1 MESRQSSSLRSVLEI
16 NNAFA
21 PALLTSGQKKRLSK
35 ETQQGACAGGRA
47 EAGAADE
54 EPEEQA
60 KGVRGA
66 RR

>member
-1 MESRQSSSLRSVLEI
+1 VLEI
-16 NNAFA
+16 NNAFS

-35 ETQQGACAGGRA
+35 ETQQGAFAGGRA